1 MPTTIRKTA
10 RTAASHIAL
19 FCLLLLLPVITAT
32 PALAALGCELN
43 DPIRDVPRLY
53 PESTSYKTL
62 YVSFTRNGG
71 PPLLQKVHA
80 QLGTPHLGLYAPIDV
95 PYSIYEIYR
104 GDRKIG
110 YIHGVNQKGQFGGIQ
125 VFVSLDLKGTIKTF
139 YLQRISGQQAAKFR
153 SSRFG
158 SNFIGLSLKDFNTFD
173 PITGKGTGRVA
184 DIRNPVPGT
193 ETDFFGVLRGLKKN
207 LILMDAF
214 IYSAGH

>member
-1 MPTTIRKTA
+1 M
-10 RTAASHIAL
+10 L
-19 FCLLLLLPVITAT
+19 LCLLLLLPFRGAP
-32 PALAALGCELN
+32 PAHAALGCELN
-43 DPIRDVPRLY
+43 DPVRDVPRLF
-53 PESTSYKTL
+53 PESTNYKTL

-71 PPLLQKVHA
+71 PALLRRVQS
-80 QLGTPHLGLYAPIDV
+80 QLGTPYLGLYAPIDV
-95 PYSIYEIYR
+95 PYSVYEIYR

-139 YLQRISGQQAAKFR
+139 YLQRISGQQAARFR

-158 SNFIGLSLKDFNTFD
+158 ENFIGLSLKDFGTFD
-173 PITGKGTGRVA
+173 PITGKGTGRIA
-184 DIRNPVPGT
+184 AIRNPVPGT

-214 IYSAGH
+214 VYSAGH